1 MNTAVTLNKQG
12 QTLGRK
18 GLESRAK
25 LMEAA
30 RRLLET
36 HSPVEVTAVAIAAEA
51 GTSPASFYMYFD
63 DTKDILF
70 ALSEVAGDA
79 MAAIHSIF
87 DAPWDDSNLDERATT
102 VVQALTEVWN
112 EHRPVLRFR
121 NMEAD
126 RGDPRFEA
134 LRMATYIPF
143 IERFAQRILTINPA
157 NESRRRADA
166 YAEAAILHAAMERL
180 AATEPDVM
188 ERGLGAKRIN
198 VNLARMM
205 ALILRGGQSAVVTE
219 AAPAKKVGALAVA
232 AKAAPAAR
240 TAAKA
245 AVPKKAAAPE
255 EPAKK
260 AASRPAAAKRAKAA
274 A

>member
-1 MNTAVTLNKQG
+1 MNKEITLNKQG

-25 LMEAA
+25 LMSAA

-63 DTKDILF
+63 DTKDILY
-70 ALSEVAGDA
+70 ALSEVAGEA
-79 MAAIHSIF
+79 MMAIHSIF
-87 DAPWDDSNLDERATT
+87 DEPWSDDNLEQRAAE
-102 VVQALTEVWN
+102 VVQAITEVWS
-112 EHRPVLRFR
+112 EHRQVLRFR

-134 LRMATYIPF
+134 LRMNTYIPF

-157 NESRRRADA
+157 GENRRRADA
-166 YAEAAILHAAMERL
+166 YAEATIFHAAMERL
-180 AATEPDVM
+180 SATEPEVM
-188 ERGLGAKRIN
+188 ERGLGQKRMN
-198 VNLARMM
+198 A
-205 ALILRGGQSAVVTE
+205 
-219 AAPAKKVGALAVA
+219 AVA
-232 AKAAPAAR
+232 RLICLTLRSGNFNKAAGACG
-240 TAAKA
+240 
-245 AVPKKAAAPE
+245 
-255 EPAKK
+255 
-260 AASRPAAAKRAKAA
+260 ASRPAAKPTARLEPVATAKLAASKAPVRKSAVKPAAKPAVKASATRRTKAA

>member
-1 MNTAVTLNKQG
+1 MNTEVTTNKQG

-25 LMEAA
+25 LMDAA

-63 DTKDILF
+63 DTKDILY
-70 ALSEVAGDA
+70 ALSEVAGEA
-79 MAAIHSIF
+79 MAAIHPIF
-87 DAPWDDSNLDERATT
+87 DEPWVGTNLEERAMS
-102 VVQALTEVWN
+102 VVQAIAQVWD
-112 EHRPVLRFR
+112 EHRQILRFR

-134 LRMATYIPF
+134 LRMDTYIPF

-157 NESRRRADA
+157 NETRRRADA
-166 YAEAAILHAAMERL
+166 YAEATIMHAAMERL
-180 AATEPDVM
+180 AATDPAVM

-198 VNLARMM
+198 TNLARIV
-205 ALILRGGQSAVVTE
+205 ALVLGAGQAAT
-219 AAPAKKVGALAVA
+219 ATDTAPAPAPARKAVA
-232 AKAAPAAR
+232 KPV
-240 TAAKA
+240 
-245 AVPKKAAAPE
+245 AVK
-255 EPAKK
+255 
-260 AASRPAAAKRAKAA
+260 SAAKRAKGAA
-274 A
+274 